1 MTTVELD
8 KWAAALPDRRVIE
21 DFLQWCS
28 AKRIELCQWYED
40 SRYPWPCSADA
51 RLLDEYHEIDQQ
63 RLDKEQRE
71 LLEEHRRL
79 TGKKEGNL

>member
-1 MTTVELD
+1 MTTIELD
-8 KWAAALPDRRVIE
+8 KWAAALPNRRVIE
-21 DFLQWCS
+21 DFLKWCS
-28 AKRIELCQWYED
+28 AKRIELCQWRED
-40 SRYPWPCSADA
+40 SNYPRPCSADA

-63 RLDKEQRE
+63 RLDKERRE